1 MRVYSGELLFLETL
15 VVLRLSVTFFIN
27 FLMKNV
33 FQKTLAKPIKF
44 NGIGLHS
51 GQESEITIFPAE
63 SNKGIVF
70 KRVDLKKNNIIEANY
85 KNVSSAKLCTT
96 LENSFGTKV
105 STVEHLLAAFYISGI
120 DNALVEI
127 NCEEVP
133 IMDGSAKN
141 FLEVLDN
148 SKIVSLRSKRKY
160 LKIMSKVEL
169 KDKMKTISIKPNDE
183 NFEVDFQLNYKN
195 KIIGN
200 QRNKIN
206 FQKDE
211 LKDVSEAR
219 TFCLYDD
226 IENIKKIGL
235 AKGGS
240 LDNAVVVNEE
250 KVINN
255 GGLRNQKE
263 FVNHKILDL
272 IGDFLLSGY
281 RIFGSVSC
289 SQGGHELT
297 NLFLREML
305 ENNKQNFSII
315 ELNNN
320 QAVKISKDQFTQ
332 IAVNA

>member
-1 MRVYSGELLFLETL
+1 MAIL
-15 VVLRLSVTFFIN
+15 N
-27 FLMKNV
+27 
-33 FQKTLAKPIKF
+33 QKTINQPIFFEGITLHKGKSAKMKILPSPP
-44 NGIGLHS
+44 NSGI
-51 GQESEITIFPAE
+51 T
-63 SNKGIVF
+63 F